1 MTNGARWFVGIDWAS
16 ATHQVCLV
24 DAEGNI
30 TGERAFPH
38 GGAGLAELCAWLL
51 AMTNAEPAVIAVAI
65 EVPHGP
71 IVETLLE
78 RGFAVYAVNPKQLD
92 RFRDRFTVAGAKD
105 DRRDAHVLGDAVRT
119 DRKSGNREIL
129 WTPRITQR
137 NRTLQKYSKTTKLC
151 FGP

>member
-1 MTNGARWFVGIDWAS
+1 MKALSSQLDTAKWGRSFDWAS

-71 IVETLLE
+71 IDETLLE
-78 RGFAVYAVNPKQLD
+78 RGFAVYAVNPKQFD

-119 DRKSGNREIL
+119 DRHCFRQIGAEEDRKSVV
-129 WTPRITQR
+129 
-137 NRTLQKYSKTTKLC
+137 
-151 FGP
+151 